1 MSLVDANEADVR
13 EEVAAPLLQALG
25 YRRGTEN
32 DILREFPL
40 TYERLFLGRKKTS
53 DPPLRGRPDY
63 VLAVAGSARWVLEV
77 KAPTEAIS
85 LDVIEQAI
93 SYTRVPQISAAYAA
107 VLNGQRIVVFHY
119 SQKSTDSPLVDLNI
133 ESPDKL
139 AAQLSGLLSPS
150 AIRRDCSP
158 PIVDL
163 TLPLAEGFRSKA
175 RVLNGSVS
183 YLDYAWNSNIVLP
196 QAAQLHLDETG
207 RVMRGLRSS
216 AVGGQVW
223 RDESS
228 RIKAKLQWAFPHSEL
243 LRFAQD
249 KNLTNVEYVS
259 LSPTIS
265 SDAAHP
271 TVFDVVG
278 SLNIIRGESLFS
290 LARWSTKIA
299 GIDAQMNYRGQAIGH
314 IADKNFSGQFQAE
327 YESTFP
333 ALPNLRINMFVIGE
347 FDITLDQS

>member
-1 MSLVDANEADVR
+1 MDANEADIR
-13 EEVAAPLLQALG
+13 EEIAAPFLQALG

-40 TYERLFLGRKKTS
+40 SYERLFLGRKKAT

-77 KAPTEAIS
+77 KAPAEEIS

-93 SYTRVPQISAAYAA
+93 SYTRIPQISAVYA
-107 VLNGQRIVVFHY
+107 VILNGRRIVVFHY
-119 SQKSTDSPLVDLNI
+119 SQKSTDKPLVDLNV
-133 ESPDKL
+133 ESPEIL
-139 AAQLSGLLSPS
+139 ARQMGGLLSPS
-150 AIRRDCSP
+150 AVRRDCSP

-163 TLPLAEGFRSKA
+163 ALPLADGLRSTA
-175 RVLNGSVS
+175 RVSNGLVS
-183 YLDYAWNSNIVLP
+183 YVDYAWSSNIPLP
-196 QAAQLHLDETG
+196 EAARARLDETG
-207 RVMRGLRSS
+207 RVMCGLRSN

-228 RIKAKLQWAFPHSEL
+228 RIKAKIQWAFPHNEL
-243 LRFAQD
+243 LRFAED

-278 SLNIIRGESLFS
+278 SLEIVRGETLFS
-290 LARWSTKIA
+290 IVRWSTKIA
-299 GIDAQMNYRGQAIGH
+299 DIDAQMNYRGQAVGH
-314 IADKNFSGQFQAE
+314 IVDKNFSGQFQAE

-333 ALPNLRINMFVIGE
+333 VLPNLRINMFVIGE
-347 FDITLDQS
+347 FDITLTQS